1 MLCNGDELVFFF
13 KQKTAYE
20 MRISDWVQTCAL
32 PIFAHHRDR
41 LLGLEIAYGVD
52 LLIGHQVAPRLVDPD
67 FGRDRFRYF
76 LLIPRDHDH
85 PSATELAELGNRRAR
100 RPARRV
106 HHAAPTQVAFA
117 NTDPHRSAPLLAQLG
132 NPRPPFVQTG
142 SAPART

>member
-76 LLIPRDHDH
+76 LMTARDHDH
-85 PSATELAELGNRRAR
+85 PSDTELAELGYRRAR
-100 RPARRV
+100 RLARRV
-106 HHAAPTQVAFA
+106 HQA
-117 NTDPHRSAPLLAQLG
+117 
-132 NPRPPFVQTG
+132 
-142 SAPART
+142 ARTQLAVDHPHPHLRTSPPIGKAAARD